1 LARQDHRLPG
11 VAVIGLGRF
20 GSALALEL
28 EAGGTEVLG
37 IDADTDVVQGL
48 SGQMTHLVVA
58 DSTKEEALRQLSV
71 HEFEQVVVGIGSDI
85 ESSILTTSLVLGFGV
100 PNVWAKAISDA
111 HGRILHQLGV
121 GHVIYPEHDMGR
133 RLAHL
138 VRGKML
144 DFVEFEDN
152 FALVKTTPPAEVI
165 GKPLGETGVRSRH
178 GVTVVAV
185 KHRGS
190 SFTYATEETV
200 LQRGDVIVVA
210 GDTEQVERFAE
221 MSQLT
226 SPKAISTTR

>member
-1 LARQDHRLPG
+1 M
-11 VAVIGLGRF
+11 
-20 GSALALEL
+20 
-28 EAGGTEVLG
+28 LG
-37 IDADTDVVQGL
+37 IDANSELVQSL
-48 SGQMTHLVVA
+48 SGQLTHLVVA
-58 DSTKEEALRQLSV
+58 DSTKEDALRQLSV

-85 ESSILTTSLVLGFGV
+85 EASILTTSLVLGFGV

-121 GHVIYPEHDMGR
+121 GHVVYPEHDMGR

-152 FALVKTTPPAEVI
+152 FALVKTTPPSEVI
-165 GKPLGETGVRSRH
+165 GKPLGETGIRSRH

-185 KHRGS
+185 KPKGS

-200 LQRGDVIVVA
+200 LQRGDVIIVA
-210 GDTEQVERFAE
+210 GDTRQVERFSE
-221 MSQLT
+221 LSQLAQ
-226 SPKAISTTR
+226 PRPISSSG